1 MSKGPDKRII
11 TRLRLLS
18 KLHTT
23 SIRHICLFAVAVLF
37 LLISTGA
44 VSATQSK
51 TPTALHHFQLPCQ
64 TCHSPGESGS
74 DYPDSTNVSGDIDQL
89 CTSGPCHDYN
99 PVMNHPVGVTIDQS
113 VSGDMPL
120 DSAGRITCL
129 TCHDKP
135 SSSGTSTDI
144 DESGGRTLY
153 KPQGLEFCASCHTK
167 MDLPFSQESHWQ
179 FSMSAHLSPISPGQL
194 STSSS
199 QRIGGIDTES
209 HMCLSCHDQ
218 VSVTIPSANESRRQQ
233 VAQWSSMSDHPIGM
247 DYSRTA
253 MRKAPR
259 YNYPLMNQDR
269 IRLFDGRMGC
279 GSCHSLYSTEKKFL
293 VQSNRRSA
301 LCFECHNL

>member
-1 MSKGPDKRII
+1 MSKGPDKRIT

-37 LLISTGA
+37 LLIPTGA

-74 DYPDSTNVSGDIDQL
+74 DYPDSTNVSGDINQL

-129 TCHDKP
+129 TCHKKPP
-135 SSSGTSTDI
+135 SSGNSINTDVSQ
-144 DESGGRTLY
+144 DFTLY
-153 KPQGLEFCASCHTK
+153 IPEGVQFCVSCHTK
-167 MDLPFSQESHWQ
+167 MKTSLSRQSHWRS
-179 FSMSAHLSPISPGQL
+179 SMSVHLSPINLSQL
-194 STSSS
+194 STPAR
-199 QRIGGIDTES
+199 QRIGSIDTES
-209 HMCLSCHDQ
+209 YMCLSCHDEMM
-218 VSVTIPSANESRRQQ
+218 VMIPLERETRQQ
-233 VAQWSSMSDHPIGM
+233 KVTRWRNMRDHPIGM
-247 DYSRTA
+247 DYSRVA
-253 MRKAPR
+253 LLKSRQYR
-259 YNYPLMNQDR
+259 YPLLNDR
-269 IRLFDGRMGC
+269 IRLFDGKMGC
-279 GSCHSLYSTEKKFL
+279 GSCHNLYSNERKFL
-293 VQSNRRSA
+293 VQENSSSA
-301 LCFECHNL
+301 LCRQCHDR